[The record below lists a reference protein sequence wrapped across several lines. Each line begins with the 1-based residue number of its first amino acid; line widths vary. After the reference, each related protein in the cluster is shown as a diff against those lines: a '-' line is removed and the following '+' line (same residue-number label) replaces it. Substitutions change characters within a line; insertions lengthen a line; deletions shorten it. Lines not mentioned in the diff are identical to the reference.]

1 MSAGTT
7 HHDLVPGALFL
18 TRADLDDAILLLGG
32 SERRQG
38 HNIGAEAFDNAGL
51 ENLMVSVEAAAFV
64 TAAIMAEI
72 GNRGAGMRG
81 SSQLLSWSRFA
92 QGGSCWSDRRK
103 KTAPLVM
110 LEPMLSA

>member
-38 HNIGAEAFDNAGL
+38 HSIGAEAFDNAGL
-51 ENLMVSVEAAAFV
+51 ENLMISVEAAAFV

-81 SSQLLSWSRFA
+81 QLA
-92 QGGSCWSDRRK
+92 VVE
-103 KTAPLVM
+103 LVALRAWRIL
-110 LEPMLSA
+110 LERQAEENGPVGHA